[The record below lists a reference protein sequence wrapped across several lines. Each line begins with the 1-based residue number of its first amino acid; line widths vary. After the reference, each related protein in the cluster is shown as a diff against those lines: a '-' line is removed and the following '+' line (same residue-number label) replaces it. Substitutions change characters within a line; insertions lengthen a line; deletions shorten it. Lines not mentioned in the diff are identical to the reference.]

1 MSKSCLIF
9 GLLLILVSFSS
20 CRPRKVLSR
29 SEMVDMLFDIHLTKA
44 LVDNNYGSV
53 PAQWKRGLSDK
64 DFKDM
69 AYQSVLRKHD
79 VTEETF
85 YTSVSYY
92 SKHLRLY
99 TKIYIA
105 VDQRMQD
112 YIKEMQ
118 VFHYTVPSFRECLA
132 HITLDTLKVHSLYH
146 LGSFKADTI
155 PEKSFV
161 PRVGKA
167 LPYGAWFARQYMS
180 ELKKGKSSFSMI
192 PQIDKDDKL
201 VKSMADSV
209 DVKVDTIGN
218 NQNKPVAVPSKKEIV
233 DISRKVNPNNV
244 RKAIIMDQQRLRL
257 EDRLHQKKDAGK

>member
-1 MSKSCLIF
+1 
-9 GLLLILVSFSS
+9 
-20 CRPRKVLSR
+20 
-29 SEMVDMLFDIHLTKA
+29 MVDMLFDIHLTKA